1 MLKNIKGKGRYLVKL
16 SSCVVI
22 FHLVVLVS
30 CTTQLYQVFELCTSQ
45 FFQIVVYE
53 YQISIHPCT
62 SASACSKQAQPT
74 SLACKPLPVP
84 VASLS
89 QDLQQAFAKI
99 CSKPLPG
106 HAASLCQDMQQT
118 FARNSS
124 KHLPAA
130 SLCLQQIFACSKPLQ
145 AFSKPLSA
153 SLASAISLHSYLPYF
168 QDIKLYCIVVLVSYT
183 NQFKDIV
190 QLTSTTKWKRTTHEL
205 S

>member
-106 HAASLCQDMQQT
+106 HAASLCQNQQQAFT
-118 FARNSS
+118 CS
-124 KHLPAA
+124 KLLPKA
-130 SLCLQQIFACSKPLQ
+130 SLCLKQAFACSKPLPSANIFLQQ
-145 AFSKPLSA
+145 AFA
-153 SLASAISLHSYLPYF
+153 SLQQAFVCKLSLSYKLALIFAILLGYKVVLHSCNRQLN
-168 QDIKLYCIVVLVSYT
+168 QLVILISSNT
-183 NQFKDIV
+183 QSN
-190 QLTSTTKWKRTTHEL
+190 
-205 S
+205 